1 LFTGL
6 FVGAMK
12 LTAPAES
19 PAEKTG
25 GVREPETETE
35 PEEAK
40 A

>member
-1 LFTGL
+1 
-6 FVGAMK
+6 MK

-19 PAEKTG
+19 PAEKEAG
-25 GVREPETETE
+25 ARPERPEKEEE